1 MIASKAQSPKPTA
14 NLPRARASGRLIKLL
29 VTIGLYIFIFAY
41 WVDVAD
47 LVNRLRATRVE
58 FVLLGVVLYSLGQM
72 ISAYKWYL
80 LLGPMGLGIP
90 YARVTAFYFI
100 GMFFNIFLPTIVG
113 GDAVKAILLSRETGF
128 AGRATMSVFMERN
141 VGLLALLTIATVAA
155 WYAPPVRLFG
165 LSLPTLALVL
175 LAGYIAANLVLA
187 SPRAYAT
194 VDAIIAA
201 TPLAGM
207 RHRASSLYAGLV
219 PYRNHLGLLTI
230 TVGLSFLFQA
240 IVIGVVFL
248 NARALGQS
256 FSIAAL
262 AIFVPIISL
271 AGMLPFTVNGLGVRE
286 ALYVLLFGQLGAG
299 RDLSVS
305 MALLYVAVTFMAS
318 LPGGVVYG
326 LLRGSR
332 GPAIRARGK
341 GDATIQR

>member
-1 MIASKAQSPKPTA
+1 
-14 NLPRARASGRLIKLL
+14 LFRLL
-29 VTIGLYIFIFAY
+29 VTLTLYVFIFAY

-58 FVLLGVVLYSLGQM
+58 YVLLGVVLYSLGQM

-80 LLGPMGLGIP
+80 LLRPMGFVIP
-90 YARVTAFYFI
+90 YGRVTAFYFI

-141 VGLLALLTIATVAA
+141 VGLLALLTIGTVAS

-175 LAGYIAANLVLA
+175 LAGYIAVNLVLA

-230 TVGLSFLFQA
+230 AVGLSFLFQA

-248 NARALGQS
+248 NARALGQF
-256 FSIAAL
+256 FSISAL

-305 MALLYVAVTFMAS
+305 MALLYLAVTFMAS
-318 LPGGVVYG
+318 LPGGIVYA
-326 LLRGSR
+326 LLRGSS
-332 GPAIRARGK
+332 GPAIRVRGE
-341 GDATIQR
+341 GDTTIQR